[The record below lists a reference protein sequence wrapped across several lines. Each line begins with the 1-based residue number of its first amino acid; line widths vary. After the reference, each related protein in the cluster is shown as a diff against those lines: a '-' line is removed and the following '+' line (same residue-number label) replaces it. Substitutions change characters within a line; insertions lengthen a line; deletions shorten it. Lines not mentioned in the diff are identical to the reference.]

1 MADLFKNLESVLPNT
16 GTLTPRN
23 VGSSSSGLGS
33 MTLVYVG
40 LAGLVVFVIIMM
52 LMNKKIDLSWLD
64 PRPKNM
70 VVTSDAYLFWK
81 PSAIFTNLVVPN
93 KSVPEF
99 INTLYSISIDIVLQN
114 TRNFKGT
121 GGPWRHI
128 IHRGSDELV
137 QSTIGGAI
145 MKQGCAAA
153 NGSGPL
159 PPFGLPKRMNPGIFL
174 DPNINDI
181 IVFIDTERGGDS
193 YRESVRIKD
202 IPMDIPFRIQ
212 LIINERVLE
221 VYLNCRLEVS
231 KILSGRPRLVE
242 DVWYGLAGSAAAA
255 AMIQNLYVWK
265 RALPADSIGA
275 LCPAPPVFPKNR
287 PICDGTP
294 DSVTT
299 MKLNSPTKQPVVTFG
314 NALKCPMN

>member
-1 MADLFKNLESVLPNT
+1 MGNLT
-16 GTLTPRN
+16 TRN
-23 VGSSSSGLGS
+23 VGPSGSGLNL
-33 MTLVYVG
+33 MTLVYIG
-40 LAGLVVFVIIMM
+40 LAGLVVFVIVMM

-64 PRPKNM
+64 PRPKGM
-70 VVTSDAYLFWK
+70 VVTSDAHLFWK
-81 PSAIFTNLVVPN
+81 PSARFTNLI
-93 KSVPEF
+93 VPEKSIPEF
-99 INTLYSISIDIVLQN
+99 MNTLYSISFDVVLQN

-121 GGPWRHI
+121 RGPWRHI
-128 IHRGSDELV
+128 IHRGSDELA

-145 MKQGCAAA
+145 MKAGCAAA

-181 IVFIDTERGGDS
+181 IIFIDTERGGDS

-202 IPMDIPFRIQ
+202 IPMDVPFRVE
-212 LIINERVLE
+212 LIINERILE

-231 KILSGRPRLVE
+231 KVLSGRPRSVE
-242 DVWYGLAGSAAAA
+242 DVWYGLSGSAAAQ

-265 RALPADSIGA
+265 RPLTADSIGA
-275 LCPAPPVFPKNR
+275 LCAVPPAFPNNR

-294 DSVTT
+294 DSVTN
-299 MKLNSPTKQPVVTFG
+299 MKINANSNDAAIVTFG
-314 NALKCPMN
+314 NALSCPTN

>member
-1 MADLFKNLESVLPNT
+1 MAELFKNLDSVLPNL
-16 GTLTPRN
+16 GNIGSRS
-23 VGSSSSGLGS
+23 VGPPGSGLNV
-33 MTLVYVG
+33 MTLVYIG
-40 LAGLVVFVIIMM
+40 LTGLVIFVIAMM
-52 LMNKKIDLSWLD
+52 LMGKKIDFSWLD
-64 PRPKNM
+64 PRPKTM
-70 VVTSDAYLFWK
+70 IVTSDAYQFWK
-81 PSAIFTNLVVPN
+81 PSAVFTNLVVAN

-99 INTLYSISIDIVLQN
+99 TNTLYSISFDAVLQN

-128 IHRGSDELV
+128 VHRGSDELS

-181 IVFIDTERGGDS
+181 IIFIDTERGGDS
-193 YRESVRIKD
+193 YRESVRLKD

-212 LIINERVLE
+212 VIINERILE

-231 KILSGRPRLVE
+231 KVLSGRPRSVE
-242 DVWYGLAGSAAAA
+242 DVWYGLSGSAAAQ

-275 LCPAPPVFPKNR
+275 LCPSPPTFSGSR
-287 PICDGTP
+287 PVCDGTP
-294 DSVTT
+294 DSVTKMNIGSSGAAT
-299 MKLNSPTKQPVVTFG
+299 VTFG
-314 NALKCPMN
+314 NAIKCPTN